1 MSIYADPRFVEAEVA
16 WRQESLGGANRG
28 GKPRRERV
36 HHRHL
41 RFLNRRPVVEHHQAH
56 AARAPRAA

>member
-16 WRQESLGGANRG
+16 WRQESLSRANKNG
-28 GKPRRERV
+28 HPRHERV

-41 RFLNRRPVVEHHQAH
+41 RFLNRRPVVEHHQGH
-56 AARAPRAA
+56 AASAA

>member
-1 MSIYADPRFVEAEVA
+1 MSFYSDPLFVEAEIA

-28 GKPRRERV
+28 GKLRRERV

-41 RFLNRRPVVEHHQAH
+41 RFLNRRPVVDHHQGH
-56 AARAPRAA
+56 AATAA